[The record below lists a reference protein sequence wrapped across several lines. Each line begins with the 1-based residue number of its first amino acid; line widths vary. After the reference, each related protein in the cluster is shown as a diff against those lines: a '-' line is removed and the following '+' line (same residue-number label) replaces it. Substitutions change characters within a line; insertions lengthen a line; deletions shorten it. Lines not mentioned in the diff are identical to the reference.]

1 MNDEDKAAPG
11 SAEAETAAAG
21 ASAAG
26 PGAATAAAGGPGT
39 PVEAK
44 PRTGLAM
51 LALILGV
58 FMAIL
63 DMSIVNVAI
72 PKMMNVFGVNQSQI
86 EWIVTA
92 YSLVSGALVPATG
105 FLGDRFGYKRIYI
118 IALVIFTIGSGLCGI
133 AWSNNSM
140 IVFRIIQALGGGAM
154 MPISMAMIFRL
165 FPADKRGMAMGLF
178 GIAIMFAP
186 AVGPTL
192 SGYIV
197 EYLDWR
203 LIFTLNVPIGII
215 DFFISTAALKE
226 FKSPV
231 KRRFDVWGFVLS
243 SGGLSCLL
251 YGVGKVAEKGWSD
264 TEVLAFISIA
274 AVSLIIFVILELTIK
289 EPMLDLSLLKN
300 GMFSLTLIIS
310 SLTTVIMMGM
320 LFLIPIFLQNIA
332 GLSAVQ
338 TGLILLPQAI
348 ASGIM
353 MPIAGAL
360 YDKFG
365 ARALAIIGLL
375 ITAYGL
381 YLTSKLSMET
391 SFATIIFWLTLRA
404 VGMGLMMMP
413 LQTAG
418 MSTVPMEK
426 MGQGTALSNTIRQVS
441 GAFGIAWL
449 SPLFST
455 RKDFHAAVLADQ
467 MSMFN
472 TTIMENVNR
481 IQSQFAAMGQSAAQA
496 HTSAISFVGT
506 QVQIHATIIALDDV
520 FYITAGISLVAAL
533 VSLFIKGGK
542 RKGGDGAQVHVMGE

>member
-1 MNDEDKAAPG
+1 MKKEEQGP
-11 SAEAETAAAG
+11 SASADNETAAA
-21 ASAAG
+21 SAG
-26 PGAATAAAGGPGT
+26 PGAPAAALGGPGG
-39 PVEAK
+39 PVPEAK
-44 PRTGLAM
+44 QKTGLAM

-63 DMSIVNVAI
+63 DTSIVNVAI

-118 IALVIFTIGSGLCGI
+118 IALVIFTVGSGLCGM
-133 AWSNNSM
+133 AWSNDSM
-140 IVFRIIQALGGGAM
+140 IMFRIIQALGGGAM

-165 FPADKRGMAMGLF
+165 FPAEKRGMAMGLF

-186 AVGPTL
+186 ATGPTL

-203 LIFTLNVPIGII
+203 LIFTLNVPIGIV
-215 DFFISTAALKE
+215 DFFIASAALKE

-231 KRRFDVWGFVLS
+231 QRSFDIWGFILS
-243 SGGLSCLL
+243 SGGLACLL
-251 YGVGKVAEKGWSD
+251 YGVGMVAEKGWSD
-264 TEVLAFISIA
+264 TEVLTFIGIA
-274 AVSLIIFVILELTIK
+274 SAALIAFVILELSIS
-289 EPMLDLSLLKN
+289 EPLLDLSLLKN
-300 GMFSLTLIIS
+300 GMFTLTLVIS

-375 ITAYGL
+375 ITSYGL
-381 YLTSKLSMET
+381 YLTSKLTMDT
-391 SFATIIFWLTLRA
+391 SFSTIIFWLTLRA

-418 MSTVPMEK
+418 MSTVPMVK

-449 SPLFST
+449 SLLFST
-455 RKDFHAAVLADQ
+455 RKDFHAAGLADQ

-472 TTIMENVNR
+472 TTVVENMNR
-481 IQSQFAAMGQSAAQA
+481 IQAQFAGMGQSTAQA
-496 HTSAISFVGT
+496 KASALAFLSG

-520 FYITAGISLVAAL
+520 FYVTAGVSLLAAV
-533 VSLFIKGGK
+533 VSLFIKSNKRSGEPGG
-542 RKGGDGAQVHVMGE
+542 QVHVMGE